1 MLGVPSPIKGISTLL
16 DSTIG
21 LDNFDTSIMMIE
33 KDFFLIY
40 N

>member
-16 DSTIG
+16 DRTIG

-33 KDFFLIY
+33 KDFFFNI
-40 N
+40 